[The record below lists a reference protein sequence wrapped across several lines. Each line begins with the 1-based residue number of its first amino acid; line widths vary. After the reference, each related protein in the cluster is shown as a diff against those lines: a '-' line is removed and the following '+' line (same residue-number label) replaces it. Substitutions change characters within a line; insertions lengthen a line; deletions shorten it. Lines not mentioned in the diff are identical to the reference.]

1 MSSIRLL
8 SQDAFRKM
16 IALDIRG
23 PCADQVGCNDE
34 IVWCTFVSDHNRQKN
49 VQHHMCISPC
59 RCEPSWGLTYHM
71 PYDSSPDPTPSPTPS
86 TSQPCALP
94 GQRCWWVP
102 GHPPAAS
109 PGASAERFLP
119 RRRDRSWRHGRR
131 PGEIMG
137 ETRRNHETHG
147 ILCVFF
153 CVLLMILMVSDYM
166 I

>member
-1 MSSIRLL
+1 MVIKLAATMKSCGVHL
-8 SQDAFRKM
+8 SAITTGRRM
-16 IALDIRG
+16 
-23 PCADQVGCNDE
+23 CN
-34 IVWCTFVSDHNRQKN
+34 I
-49 VQHHMCISPC
+49 MCISPC
-59 RCEPSWGLTYHM
+59 RCEPSWGLAYHM

-94 GQRCWWVP
+94 WQRCWWVP

-137 ETRRNHETHG
+137 ETRRNRETHG

-153 CVLLMILMVSDYM
+153 CVILMILMVSDYM